1 MEIVYTEK
9 AKADIAWWRKSGNK
23 QIQKRITELLTSIAE
38 TPFAGIGKPEIL
50 KYELAGKWSRRI
62 TQEHRIVYEVG
73 ENRVIIISLLY
84 HYSK

>member
-9 AKADIAWWRKSGNK
+9 AKSDIDFWKKSGNK
-23 QIQKRITELLTSIAE
+23 QIQKRISELISSIAL
-38 TPFAGIGKPEIL
+38 TPYHGIGKPELL

-62 TQEHRIVYEVG
+62 TQEHRIVYEV
-73 ENRVIIISLLY
+73 EETRVIIISLLY

>member
-23 QIQKRITELLTSIAE
+23 QIQKRITELITSIVE
-38 TPFAGIGKPEIL
+38 TPFEGIGKPELL
-50 KYELAGKWSRRI
+50 KYELSGKWSRRI
-62 TQEHRIVYEVG
+62 TQEHRIVYAVE
-73 ENRVIIISLLY
+73 ENRIIIISLLY

>member
-9 AKADIAWWRKSGNK
+9 AKSDIAFWKKSGNK
-23 QIQKRITELLTSIAE
+23 QIQKRISELISSIAL
-38 TPFAGIGKPEIL
+38 TPYQGIGKPELL

-62 TQEHRIVYEVG
+62 TQEHRIVYEV
-73 ENRVIIISLLY
+73 EETRVIIISLLY

>member
-9 AKADIAWWRKSGNK
+9 AKADIAWWKKSGNK
-23 QIQKRITELLTSIAE
+23 QIQKRITELLTSITA
-38 TPFAGIGKPEIL
+38 TPFEGIGKPELL
-50 KYELAGKWSRRI
+50 KYELSGKWSRRI

-73 ENRVIIISLLY
+73 ENSVIIISLLY

>member
-9 AKADIAWWRKSGNK
+9 AKDDLVFWKKSGNQ
-23 QIQKRITELLTSIAE
+23 QIQKRITELIKSITANPIE
-38 TPFAGIGKPEIL
+38 GIGKPELL

-62 TQEHRIVYEVG
+62 TKEHRIVYEI
-73 ENRVIIISLLY
+73 EETRIIIISLLY

>member
-9 AKADIAWWRKSGNK
+9 AKDDLAYWKKSGNQ
-23 QIQKRITELLTSIAE
+23 QIQKRITDLILSITAS
-38 TPFAGIGKPEIL
+38 PFEGIGKPELL

-62 TQEHRIVYEVG
+62 TQEHRIVYEVE
-73 ENRVIIISLLY
+73 ENRIIIISLLY